1 MRKWTFYFAWFL
13 TLVGL
18 FLSLYYGEILG
29 MEPCRLCWYQRCALF
44 PLTLLLGIA
53 VYRDDR
59 NFLPYGLILAGS
71 GLFLA
76 LIQIFVPASL
86 CSLGCTEKT
95 AVIWFLTLP
104 MIGAIGFA
112 AIFGFLWFAIRKKT

>member
-1 MRKWTFYFAWFL
+1 MFYFARFL

-86 CSLGCTEKT
+86 CSHGCTEKT